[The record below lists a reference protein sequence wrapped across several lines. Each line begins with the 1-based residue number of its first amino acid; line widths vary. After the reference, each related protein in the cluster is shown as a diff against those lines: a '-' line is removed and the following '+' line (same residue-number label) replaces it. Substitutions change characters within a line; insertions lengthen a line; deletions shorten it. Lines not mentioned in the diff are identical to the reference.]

1 MSDTFP
7 NDDDGEILDDD
18 DTISDDVSDAT
29 EPVASVKVS
38 KAWRSIERYREMK
51 ELREQLDDFLLEDFS
66 EANLKD
72 LNL

>member
-1 MSDTFP
+1 MSDTFA
-7 NDDDGEILDDD
+7 NDDDGDILDDD
-18 DTISDDVSDAT
+18 ENVSDDVSDSA

-51 ELREQLDDFLLEDFS
+51 ELRAHLDDFLLEDFS
-66 EANLKD
+66 DASLKD